1 MIYIIGVK
9 VSTLTPSVLKTDK
22 NAPKRALITKG
33 GPMGEK
39 RLTPRKVQI
48 LKAIVD
54 AHITHGEP
62 VGSKYLSQD
71 VAIPASP
78 ATIRNEMAEL
88 EEMGYLIQ
96 PHTSAGRV
104 PSELGYRLY
113 VDALIQQ
120 YSETKSEIDEI
131 NDRLRYKLTEMD
143 EILSEASRLAAS
155 FTDYTGIAFKAGAGK
170 VRVQRFNSVLL
181 SQTDFLLVMTFG
193 KDVVKSKKI
202 HLSFKID
209 EDVLRRFTEALN
221 IYLVNLTG
229 DEIAMPTIVKLEA
242 IMGAASEM
250 VHPTIKVIYE
260 AIAELDSAD
269 VKLDGIAKLLKYPE
283 YSDVTRL
290 RSLLGVL
297 EEKDRLMEVITSHT
311 DSDGGIH
318 VYIGTENDSDVMQG
332 TTMIFKSVNVGGS
345 QVAIGVIG
353 PKRMNYQHVID
364 MISKLATGIE
374 KLGDSGADER
384 SFPLLTD
391 GEID

>member
-1 MIYIIGVK
+1 MIYIIDVEI
-9 VSTLTPSVLKTDK
+9 STLAVRVLKSNKTVVNDETRK
-22 NAPKRALITKG
+22 EIS
-33 GPMGEK
+33 MGEK
-39 RLTPRKVQI
+39 KLTPRKVQI

-62 VGSKYLSQD
+62 VGSKYLSRD

-120 YSETKSEIDEI
+120 YTETKSEIDEI
-131 NDRLRYKLTEMD
+131 NERLRYKLSEMD

-170 VRVQRFNSVLL
+170 VRVLRFNSVLL
-181 SQTDFLLVMTFG
+181 DPTDFMLIMTFA
-193 KDVVKSKKI
+193 KDVVKTKKI
-202 HLSFKID
+202 HLSHRID
-209 EDVLRRFTEALN
+209 EDTLRRFTEALN

-229 DEIAMPTIVKLEA
+229 DEIAMPIIVKLEA
-242 IMGAASEM
+242 IMGAMSDI

-269 VKLDGIAKLLKYPE
+269 VKLDGIAKLLQYPE
-283 YSDVTRL
+283 YSDVTKL

-297 EEKDRLMEVITSHT
+297 EEKDRLMEVISSHT
-311 DSDGGIH
+311 DGDDGIH

-332 TTMIFKSVNVGGS
+332 TTMIFKSVNVGGN

-364 MISKLATGIE
+364 MISKLASGIE
-374 KLGDSGADER
+374 KLGSDTA
-384 SFPLLTD
+384 FPLIGD
-391 GEID
+391 GFDN